1 MARRVF
7 MHVGVA
13 KTGTTYL
20 QRTLHANR
28 DPLRAHGLLYPGKRS
43 GDQFVAS
50 IDLRG
55 LDAEKYNHLNADG
68 MWDRIAKEVNDYDGD
83 AIISHETF
91 ARCSSADV
99 RRVQESFGGAQIG
112 VVLTV
117 RDLGR
122 QVPAVWQETVKNRA
136 TGSYGEFLNDVFVD
150 AGSGSH
156 KFFWRAQDVSKVV
169 RRWGRAVG
177 MSNVTVVTVPPPG
190 AARDELWNR
199 FGRAIELPEVSIA
212 LPTAAG
218 NVSLGPAEAELL
230 RQVNLV
236 LPEDF
241 PWPRYS
247 RAVKRQFAEHK
258 LARREMTRILI
269 PPGWH
274 GPVNDRAAAMVR
286 YLEGSGC
293 QIIGDLAELAPQLP
307 TAVVA
312 GPDDLTS
319 QQLLRVAAEVIRDEV
334 ILRPSRKRP
343 AASLAEGKGL
353 NPRARALALRARAL
367 AARVRERVRRGA

>member
-1 MARRVF
+1 MARTVF

-20 QRTLHANR
+20 QRILHANR
-28 DPLRAHGLLYPGKRS
+28 DLLRAHGLLYPGKRS

-50 IDLRG
+50 VDLRG
-55 LDAEKYNHLNADG
+55 LETEKYDHLNTDG
-68 MWDRIAKEVNDYDGD
+68 MWDRIAKEVNAYDGD
-83 AIISHETF
+83 AIISHETL
-91 ARCSSADV
+91 ARCSSAEV
-99 RRVQESFGGAQIG
+99 RRVQESFGGSEIR

-136 TGSYGEFLNDVFVD
+136 TTSYAEYLREVFTD
-150 AGSGSH
+150 PDSGDY

-177 MSNVTVVTVPPPG
+177 MSNLTVVTVPPTG

-199 FGRAIELPEVSIA
+199 FGRAVEMPDVSIELPS
-212 LPTAAG
+212 AAG

-230 RQVNLV
+230 RQVNSV
-236 LPEDF
+236 LPKDF
-241 PWPRYS
+241 PWPRYAK
-247 RAVKRQFAEHK
+247 AVKRQFAENK
-258 LARREMTRILI
+258 LARRETTRIVI

-274 GPVNDRAAAMVR
+274 DVVNERATAMVD

-293 QIIGDLAELAPQLP
+293 RVIGDLAELRPQLP
-307 TAVVA
+307 VA
-312 GPDDLTS
+312 EVSGPEDLPAED
-319 QQLLRVAAEVIRDEV
+319 LLRVAAEVIRDEV
-334 ILRPSRKRP
+334 ILRSPRRRGTKRQV
-343 AASLAEGKGL
+343 LVETDEGFGA
-353 NPRARALALRARAL
+353 RARVFAG
-367 AARVRERVRRGA
+367 RVRERVRRGA